1 MKLATADES
10 KGLGTGKNDYS
21 LHVDVVRNA
30 EGLAVRDRGLL
41 VRRPAG
47 IELRVRGSAPWDR
60 MARRLGHQPGAAYD
74 YRQRTVE
81 GGAKVSEL
89 MVFFAQPLERG
100 GRRSSISS
108 AASPTRVRMRAWA
121 FAAYSF

>member
-1 MKLATADES
+1 
-10 KGLGTGKNDYS
+10 
-21 LHVDVVRNA
+21 
-30 EGLAVRDRGLL
+30 
-41 VRRPAG
+41 
-47 IELRVRGSAPWDR
+47 

-89 MVFFAQPLERG
+89 MVFVAQPLGQG
-100 GRRSSISS
+100 GS
-108 AASPTRVRMRAWA
+108 AAYFIRGFSDASPDAGVGA